1 MAKKNMN
8 IYDFLNKEYGIVASA
23 ESVLMNTGSKSVTS
37 AEYRKPVN
45 AFALAESLSYIMADP
60 YKQHAQAVTLTAAGE
75 SVARGYGELSATE
88 LKDKVV
94 DGAKDAW
101 KSFLALIDKLIE
113 VIKQFIRGLFDKE
126 KKLGD
131 VSAKLKA
138 MLKRNIGDSSK
149 LDGEKSL
156 PVAFIAPELF
166 SYIPTSKKGELDLKK
181 LQKERADLI
190 AGLGGTIRDAAN
202 NIADSRYVGIIE
214 ALSGSIVSSANIINN
229 ARSDANTLDQF
240 LGLVYEISDAV
251 GNVASR
257 GQEVTGVR
265 QNAKRQYGVD
275 NRGKGGSAR
284 GAYVETADG
293 KTTTSAIE
301 EVSIDKYKEDWNNLI
316 DFYND
321 NLKELKKQIKKK
333 EKGDYNKTEAGDIE
347 GILVDT
353 LNRNKAD
360 SGTFKR
366 LLQWYK
372 NIVDDL
378 KNTKANKELERLIQ
392 SLGRLKRSIIKNKDN
407 DYGNKLAQLGRVAVN
422 KFTII
427 ITKTIS
433 LNNTVYAS
441 LFKAVAI
448 NLRTAQTLS
457 AKSNRSGSDDL
468 DSRKVRS
475 DYGV

>member
-75 SVARGYGELSATE
+75 SLARGYGELSASE

-149 LDGEKSL
+149 IDTEKTLQIAFVNPAIFGLIPQDVEGKLDM
-156 PVAFIAPELF
+156 
-166 SYIPTSKKGELDLKK
+166 
-181 LQKERADLI
+181 
-190 AGLGGTIRDAAN
+190 GGIRDIIKAYGTDLGDIVQVLGN
-202 NIADSRYVGIIE
+202 NGNTSMQMF
-214 ALSGSIVSSANIINN
+214 LSILLRSGEYINN
-229 ARSDANTLDQF
+229 ARSDSNTLSVF
-240 LGLVYEISDAV
+240 LTSVYRIANEASNLAGESSGSSVTNIRQVSKRTYGTGRYSETDKDGTRTVNSD
-251 GNVASR
+251 S
-257 GQEVTGVR
+257 
-265 QNAKRQYGVD
+265 
-275 NRGKGGSAR
+275 
-284 GAYVETADG
+284 
-293 KTTTSAIE
+293 IE
-301 EVSIDKYKEDWNNLI
+301 NIPVDKYKEDWNTVLEYF
-316 DFYND
+316 DD
-321 NLKELKKQIKKK
+321 NVKEIKKALSRT
-333 EKGDYNKTEAGDIE
+333 EKGSVSRHTNDEIE

-353 LNRNKAD
+353 MNKSRGDA
-360 SGTFKR
+360 STLER

-372 NIVDDL
+372 KTVDGL
-378 KNTKANKELERLIQ
+378 KNIKINKKLEDLIKG
-392 SLGRLKRSIIKNKDN
+392 LGRLKRAIIKNKDN
-407 DYGNKLAQLGRVAVN
+407 DFGNKLAQLGRVAVN
-422 KFTII
+422 KFTILV
-427 ITKTIS
+427 TKTIS
-433 LNNTVYAS
+433 LLNKVYAT
-441 LFKAVAI
+441 LFKAIAI
-448 NLRTAQTLS
+448 NLKSAQLIS
-457 AKSNRSGSDDL
+457 AKRSKRNDNDDL
-468 DSRKVRS
+468 NADELRNR
-475 DYGV
+475 YQ

>member
-75 SVARGYGELSATE
+75 SLARGYGELSASE

-149 LDGEKSL
+149 IDTEKTLQIAFVNPAIFGLIPQDAEGKLDM
-156 PVAFIAPELF
+156 
-166 SYIPTSKKGELDLKK
+166 
-181 LQKERADLI
+181 
-190 AGLGGTIRDAAN
+190 GGIRDIIKAYGTDLGDVVQVLGN
-202 NIADSRYVGIIE
+202 NGNTSMQMF
-214 ALSGSIVSSANIINN
+214 LSILLRSGEYINN
-229 ARSDANTLDQF
+229 ARSDSNTLSVF
-240 LGLVYEISDAV
+240 LTSVYRIANE
-251 GNVASR
+251 ASNLA
-257 GQEVTGVR
+257 GESSGSSVTNIR
-265 QNAKRQYGVD
+265 QVSKRTYGTG
-275 NRGKGGSAR
+275 RYS
-284 GAYVETADG
+284 ETDKDG
-293 KTTTSAIE
+293 TRTVNSESIE
-301 EVSIDKYKEDWNNLI
+301 NIPVDKYKEDWNTILEYF
-316 DFYND
+316 DD
-321 NLKELKKQIKKK
+321 NVKEIKKALSRT
-333 EKGDYNKTEAGDIE
+333 EKGSISRHTNDEIE

-353 LNRNKAD
+353 MNKSRGDA
-360 SGTFKR
+360 STLER

-372 NIVDDL
+372 KTVDGL
-378 KNTKANKELERLIQ
+378 KNIKINKKLEDLIKG
-392 SLGRLKRSIIKNKDN
+392 LGRLKRAIIKNKDN
-407 DYGNKLAQLGRVAVN
+407 DFGNKLAQLGRVAVN
-422 KFTII
+422 KFTILV
-427 ITKTIS
+427 TKTIS
-433 LNNTVYAS
+433 LSNKVYAT
-441 LFKAVAI
+441 LFKAIAI
-448 NLRTAQTLS
+448 NLKSAQLIS
-457 AKSNRSGSDDL
+457 AKRSRRNDNDDL
-468 DSRKVRS
+468 NADELRNR
-475 DYGV
+475 YQ

>member
-75 SVARGYGELSATE
+75 SLARGYGELSASE

-131 VSAKLKA
+131 VSAKIKA

-149 LDGEKSL
+149 IDTEKTLQIAFVNPAIFGLIPQDAEGKLDM
-156 PVAFIAPELF
+156 
-166 SYIPTSKKGELDLKK
+166 
-181 LQKERADLI
+181 
-190 AGLGGTIRDAAN
+190 GGIRD
-202 NIADSRYVGIIE
+202 IIK
-214 ALSGSIVSSANIINN
+214 AYGTDLGDVVQVLGNSGASSMQMFISILLRSGEFINN
-229 ARSDANTLDQF
+229 ARSDSNTLSVF
-240 LGLVYEISDAV
+240 LTAVYRIA
-251 GNVASR
+251 N
-257 GQEVTGVR
+257 EVSNLAGESSGSSVTNIREVS
-265 QNAKRQYGVD
+265 KRTYGV
-275 NRGKGGSAR
+275 AR
-284 GAYVETADG
+284 YSETDKDG
-293 KTTTSAIE
+293 TRSVNSDSIE
-301 EVSIDKYKEDWNNLI
+301 NIPVDKYKEDWNTVLEYF
-316 DFYND
+316 DD
-321 NLKELKKQIKKK
+321 NVKEIKKALSRT
-333 EKGDYNKTEAGDIE
+333 EKGSISKHTNDEIE

-353 LNRNKAD
+353 MNKSRGDA
-360 SGTFKR
+360 STLER

-372 NIVDDL
+372 KTVDGL
-378 KNTKANKELERLIQ
+378 KNIKMNKKLEDLIKG
-392 SLGRLKRSIIKNKDN
+392 LGRLKRAIIKNKDN
-407 DYGNKLAQLGRVAVN
+407 DFGNKLAQLGRVAVN
-422 KFTII
+422 KFTIL

-433 LNNTVYAS
+433 LSNKVYAT
-441 LFKAVAI
+441 LFKAIAI
-448 NLRTAQTLS
+448 NLKSAQLIS
-457 AKSNRSGSDDL
+457 AKRSRRNDNDDL
-468 DSRKVRS
+468 NADELRNR
-475 DYGV
+475 YQ

>member
-75 SVARGYGELSATE
+75 SLARGYGELSASE

-149 LDGEKSL
+149 IDTEKTLQIAFVNPVIFGLIPQDAEGKLDM
-156 PVAFIAPELF
+156 
-166 SYIPTSKKGELDLKK
+166 
-181 LQKERADLI
+181 
-190 AGLGGTIRDAAN
+190 GGIRDIIKAYGTDLGDVVQVLGN
-202 NIADSRYVGIIE
+202 NGNTSMQIF
-214 ALSGSIVSSANIINN
+214 LSILLRSGEYINN
-229 ARSDANTLDQF
+229 ARSDSNTLSVF
-240 LGLVYEISDAV
+240 LTSVYRIANE
-251 GNVASR
+251 ASNLA
-257 GQEVTGVR
+257 GESSGSSVTNIR
-265 QNAKRQYGVD
+265 QVSKRTYGTGRYSETDKDGTRTVD
-275 NRGKGGSAR
+275 S
-284 GAYVETADG
+284 E
-293 KTTTSAIE
+293 SIE
-301 EVSIDKYKEDWNNLI
+301 NIPVDKYKEDWNTVLEYF
-316 DFYND
+316 DD
-321 NLKELKKQIKKK
+321 NVKEIKKALSRT
-333 EKGDYNKTEAGDIE
+333 EKGSISRHTNDEIE

-353 LNRNKAD
+353 MNKSRGDA
-360 SGTFKR
+360 STLER

-372 NIVDDL
+372 KTVDGL
-378 KNTKANKELERLIQ
+378 KNIKINKKLEDLIKG
-392 SLGRLKRSIIKNKDN
+392 LGRLKRAIIKNKDN
-407 DYGNKLAQLGRVAVN
+407 DFGNKLAQLGRVAVN
-422 KFTII
+422 KFTILV
-427 ITKTIS
+427 TKTIS
-433 LNNTVYAS
+433 LSNKVYAT
-441 LFKAVAI
+441 LFKAIAI
-448 NLRTAQTLS
+448 NLKSAQLIS
-457 AKSNRSGSDDL
+457 AKRSRRNDNDDL
-468 DSRKVRS
+468 NADELRNR
-475 DYGV
+475 YQ

>member
-75 SVARGYGELSATE
+75 SLARGYGELSASE

-149 LDGEKSL
+149 IDTEKTLQIAFVNPAIFGLIPQDAEGKLDM
-156 PVAFIAPELF
+156 
-166 SYIPTSKKGELDLKK
+166 
-181 LQKERADLI
+181 
-190 AGLGGTIRDAAN
+190 GGIRDIIKVYGTDLGDVVQVLGN
-202 NIADSRYVGIIE
+202 NGNTSMQMF
-214 ALSGSIVSSANIINN
+214 LSILLRSGEYINN
-229 ARSDANTLDQF
+229 ARSDSNTLSVF
-240 LGLVYEISDAV
+240 LTSVYRIANE
-251 GNVASR
+251 ASNLA
-257 GQEVTGVR
+257 GESSGSSVTNIR
-265 QNAKRQYGVD
+265 QVSKRTYGTGRYSETDKDGTRTVD
-275 NRGKGGSAR
+275 S
-284 GAYVETADG
+284 E
-293 KTTTSAIE
+293 SIE
-301 EVSIDKYKEDWNNLI
+301 NIPVDKYKEDWNTVLEYF
-316 DFYND
+316 DD
-321 NLKELKKQIKKK
+321 NVKEIKKVLSRT
-333 EKGDYNKTEAGDIE
+333 EKGSISRHTNDEIE

-353 LNRNKAD
+353 MNKSRGDA
-360 SGTFKR
+360 STLER

-372 NIVDDL
+372 KTVDGL
-378 KNTKANKELERLIQ
+378 KNIKINKKLEDLIKG
-392 SLGRLKRSIIKNKDN
+392 LGRLKRAIIKNKDN
-407 DYGNKLAQLGRVAVN
+407 DFGNKLAQLGRVAVN
-422 KFTII
+422 KFTILV
-427 ITKTIS
+427 TKTIS
-433 LNNTVYAS
+433 LSNKVYAT
-441 LFKAVAI
+441 LFKAIAI
-448 NLRTAQTLS
+448 NLKSAQLIS
-457 AKSNRSGSDDL
+457 AKRSRRNDNDDL
-468 DSRKVRS
+468 NADELRNR
-475 DYGV
+475 YQ

>member
-75 SVARGYGELSATE
+75 SLARGYGELSASE

-149 LDGEKSL
+149 IDTEKTLQIAFVNPAIFGLIPQDAEGKLDM
-156 PVAFIAPELF
+156 
-166 SYIPTSKKGELDLKK
+166 
-181 LQKERADLI
+181 
-190 AGLGGTIRDAAN
+190 GGIRDIIKAYGTDLGDVVQVLGN
-202 NIADSRYVGIIE
+202 NGNTSMQMF
-214 ALSGSIVSSANIINN
+214 LSILLRSGEYINN
-229 ARSDANTLDQF
+229 ARSDSNTLSVF
-240 LGLVYEISDAV
+240 LTSVYRIANE
-251 GNVASR
+251 ASNLA
-257 GQEVTGVR
+257 GESSGSSVTNIR
-265 QNAKRQYGVD
+265 QVSKRTYGTG
-275 NRGKGGSAR
+275 RYS
-284 GAYVETADG
+284 ETDKDG
-293 KTTTSAIE
+293 TRTVNSESIE
-301 EVSIDKYKEDWNNLI
+301 NIPVDKYKEDWNTVLEYF
-316 DFYND
+316 DD
-321 NLKELKKQIKKK
+321 NVKEIKKALSRT
-333 EKGDYNKTEAGDIE
+333 EKGSISRHTNDEIE

-353 LNRNKAD
+353 MNKSRGDA
-360 SGTFKR
+360 STLER

-372 NIVDDL
+372 KTVDGL
-378 KNTKANKELERLIQ
+378 KNIKINKKLEDLIKG
-392 SLGRLKRSIIKNKDN
+392 LGRLKRAIIKNKDN
-407 DYGNKLAQLGRVAVN
+407 DFGNKLAQLGRVAVN
-422 KFTII
+422 KFTILV
-427 ITKTIS
+427 TKTIS
-433 LNNTVYAS
+433 LSNKVYAT
-441 LFKAVAI
+441 LFKAIAI
-448 NLRTAQTLS
+448 NLKSAQLIS
-457 AKSNRSGSDDL
+457 AKRSRRNDNDDL
-468 DSRKVRS
+468 NADELRNR
-475 DYGV
+475 YQ

>member
-75 SVARGYGELSATE
+75 SLARGYGELSASE

-149 LDGEKSL
+149 IDTEKTL
-156 PVAFIAPELF
+156 QIAFVNPAIF
-166 SYIPTSKKGELDLKK
+166 GFIPQDTEGK
-181 LQKERADLI
+181 LNMNE
-190 AGLGGTIRDAAN
+190 IRT
-202 NIADSRYVGIIE
+202 IIE
-214 ALSGSIVSSANIINN
+214 AFGAKKGQYAAFAKNNERNSMQLFLSVLLGAGQDINN
-229 ARSDANTLDQF
+229 ARSDANTLSTF
-240 LGLVYEISDAV
+240 LTSVYNIADELADMSGETSGSSITSI
-251 GNVASR
+251 R
-257 GQEVTGVR
+257 EV
-265 QNAKRQYGVD
+265 AKRSYK
-275 NRGKGGSAR
+275 KGNYS
-284 GAYVETADG
+284 ETDRDG
-293 KTTTSAIE
+293 TKTVTDESIE
-301 EVSIDKYKEDWNNLI
+301 NIPVDKYKEDWNTILEYFDENV
-316 DFYND
+316 
-321 NLKELKKQIKKK
+321 KEIKKNLSRT
-333 EKGDYNKTEAGDIE
+333 EKGSISRHTNDEIE

-353 LNRNKAD
+353 MNKSRGDA
-360 SGTFKR
+360 STLEK

-372 NIVDDL
+372 KTVDGL
-378 KNTKANKELERLIQ
+378 KNIKTNKKLEDLIKG
-392 SLGRLKRSIIKNKDN
+392 LGRLKRAIIKNKDN
-407 DYGNKLAQLGRVAVN
+407 DFGNKLAQLGRVAVN
-422 KFTII
+422 KFTIL

-433 LNNTVYAS
+433 LSNKVYAT
-441 LFKAVAI
+441 LFKAIAI
-448 NLRTAQTLS
+448 NLKSAQLIS
-457 AKSNRSGSDDL
+457 AKRSKGNDNDDL
-468 DSRKVRS
+468 DATDISNR
-475 DYGV
+475 YQ

>member
-75 SVARGYGELSATE
+75 SLARGYGELSASE

-149 LDGEKSL
+149 IDIEKTL
-156 PVAFIAPELF
+156 QIAFVNPLIF
-166 SYIPTSKKGELDLKK
+166 GYIPTDKDGNLN
-181 LQKERADLI
+181 ADE
-190 AGLGGTIRDAAN
+190 IRDIVKAYGGDGRQTISENTENGRSYSYMQQMLATFLNSGAA
-202 NIADSRYVGIIE
+202 
-214 ALSGSIVSSANIINN
+214 INN
-229 ARSDANTLDQF
+229 ARSDSSTLSTF
-240 LGLVYEISDAV
+240 LTSVYNIAKTISSKA
-251 GNVASR
+251 
-257 GQEVTGVR
+257 
-265 QNAKRQYGVD
+265 
-275 NRGKGGSAR
+275 GSASNSSVTNISEVAR
-284 GAYVETADG
+284 RTYNDGKYSETARDG
-293 KTTTSAIE
+293 ASTVTDESIE
-301 EVSIDKYKEDWNNLI
+301 NIPVDRYKEDWNKVI
-316 DFYND
+316 EFFED
-321 NLKELKKQIKKK
+321 NVKEIKRSLGRSDRGSI
-333 EKGDYNKTEAGDIE
+333 EKHTDNEIE

-353 LNRNKAD
+353 MNKSRGDAAVLD
-360 SGTFKR
+360 K
-366 LLQWYK
+366 LLRWYK
-372 NIVDDL
+372 KIVDGL
-378 KNTKANKELERLIQ
+378 KNIKINKKLEDLIKG
-392 SLGRLKRSIIKNKDN
+392 LGRLKRAIIKNKDN
-407 DYGNKLAQLGRVAVN
+407 EYGSKLAQLGRVAIN
-422 KFTII
+422 KFTIL

-433 LNNTVYAS
+433 LSNKVYAT
-441 LFKAVAI
+441 LFKAIAI
-448 NLRTAQTLS
+448 NMKSAQLIS
-457 AKSNRSGSDDL
+457 AKSSRKNNNNDL
-468 DSRKVRS
+468 DKDNIS
-475 DYGV
+475 DRYQ

>member
-75 SVARGYGELSATE
+75 SLARGYGELSASE

-149 LDGEKSL
+149 IDTEKTLQIAFVNPAIFGLIPQDAEGKLDM
-156 PVAFIAPELF
+156 
-166 SYIPTSKKGELDLKK
+166 
-181 LQKERADLI
+181 
-190 AGLGGTIRDAAN
+190 GGIRDIIKAYGTDLGDVVQVLDN
-202 NIADSRYVGIIE
+202 NGNTSMQMF
-214 ALSGSIVSSANIINN
+214 LSILLRSGEYINN
-229 ARSDANTLDQF
+229 ARSDSNTLSVF
-240 LGLVYEISDAV
+240 LTSVYRIANE
-251 GNVASR
+251 ASNLA
-257 GQEVTGVR
+257 GESSGSSVTNIR
-265 QNAKRQYGVD
+265 QVSKRTYGTG
-275 NRGKGGSAR
+275 RYS
-284 GAYVETADG
+284 ETDKDG
-293 KTTTSAIE
+293 TRTVNSESIE
-301 EVSIDKYKEDWNNLI
+301 NIPVDKYKEDWNTVLEYF
-316 DFYND
+316 DD
-321 NLKELKKQIKKK
+321 NVKEIKKALSRT
-333 EKGDYNKTEAGDIE
+333 EKGSISRHTNDEIE

-353 LNRNKAD
+353 MNKSRGDA
-360 SGTFKR
+360 STLER

-372 NIVDDL
+372 KTVDGL
-378 KNTKANKELERLIQ
+378 KNIKINKKLEDLIKG
-392 SLGRLKRSIIKNKDN
+392 LGRLKRAIIKNKDN
-407 DYGNKLAQLGRVAVN
+407 DFGNKLAQLGRVAVN
-422 KFTII
+422 KFTILV
-427 ITKTIS
+427 TKTIS
-433 LNNTVYAS
+433 LSNKVYAT
-441 LFKAVAI
+441 LFKAIAI
-448 NLRTAQTLS
+448 NLKSAQLIS
-457 AKSNRSGSDDL
+457 AKRSRRNDNDDL
-468 DSRKVRS
+468 NADELRNR
-475 DYGV
+475 YQ